1 MSTHGKQIMQ
11 AVTLILEGE
20 HNIEVKEQ
28 VCVPFSFLRN
38 VFWVWV
44 PRGIVVRNLLSLLC
58 CKRLCWVQKCYR
70 HGKGLK
76 EKTLSHPWNSSRI
89 LPPGMEEDM
98 TRVYSF
104 TFCVMHY
111 TYCLSL
117 WGMDTSDH
125 LRVNPFPRI
134 HISSPPYHY
143 ALNQIPAASWWKTPY
158 AGDIFYFLTLLH
170 PSSLFLSHT
179 PSFCCV
185 SIGQV

>member
-38 VFWVWV
+38 IFWVWV

-76 EKTLSHPWNSSRI
+76 EKTLSHPWNSFQEFFLLEWKKIWPESIVLPSVSCTIHTVCLYGGWTPLTI
-89 LPPGMEEDM
+89 LEWILFPGFAFLALHITMLWTKFLQLPDEKPLMLE
-98 TRVYSF
+98 TSF
-104 TFCVMHY
+104 ISL
-111 TYCLSL
+111 LSYIPL
-117 WGMDTSDH
+117 
-125 LRVNPFPRI
+125 
-134 HISSPPYHY
+134 PYFY
-143 ALNQIPAASWWKTPY
+143 PIP
-158 AGDIFYFLTLLH
+158 LL
-170 PSSLFLSHT
+170 SVVF
-179 PSFCCV
+179 
-185 SIGQV
+185 Q